1 MKRNLFYFYIILLVP
16 TLILL
21 QGCASN
27 NRMGSAKKV
36 FDLGEYHRAIKLLQK
51 TYKREDNRFHRG
63 EISFYLGESYRHT
76 NQPRRA
82 AVAYGRAIR
91 YGYTDRRARLFQ
103 AHSLLKTGAY
113 EEAIPLYEAYLEEV
127 AGDRL
132 ATNGLASARMGL
144 TPPPLT
150 RYKIESLKRPNS
162 RFSDYAPV
170 LAPDDPSQLYFSSM
184 RSAKK
189 KKKKLNRITGQGS
202 SAIFSSRQDSKGE
215 WQSPEMLLEPELTA
229 TWEDGTI
236 SFTADGKEAFF
247 TRCRYENTGPMG
259 AEIWTLKRMGGRW
272 GEPAEVVLGPDS
284 LVFAHPAISPDG
296 STLYFVS
303 DMPGGYG
310 GNDIWKVT
318 KINGDQW
325 GTPVNLGIDINTP
338 GDELFPY
345 LRSDQTLYFS
355 SNGHV
360 GFGGLDIYKAIELED
375 KKYQVTN
382 MGQPINSIS
391 DDFGITFFE
400 ERESGFL
407 SSSRDNSRGI
417 DNIFAFSLPQV
428 QAVLSGN
435 VDAGLNQPI
444 PENTIVRLVGTDGT
458 NMRINVE
465 AAGTFNALLKPDQ
478 EYVFLVAAP
487 GYFNHREKISTIGLT
502 NSKQYNLTISLQSA
516 LKPLIFN
523 NLKFEPGKWNLTS
536 AAQLELKKVVT
547 LLNENPSI
555 NLNIKAHTDANGDDT
570 ENIVLSQKRAETVM
584 QHLIALGIATE
595 RLSARGVGASQPLT
609 ITTNIAEQYNFLREN
624 DILNEAV
631 IQRLSRRDQETA
643 RKLNNRVEFS
653 VQTTP

>member
-1 MKRNLFYFYIILLVP
+1 MKRNLFYSFIILLIP

-21 QGCASN
+21 QGCASK

-63 EISFYLGESYRHT
+63 EISFFLGESYRHT

-82 AVAYGRAIR
+82 AGAYGRAIR
-91 YGYTDRRARLFQ
+91 YGYTDRRAQLYQ
-103 AHSLLKTGAY
+103 AQSLLKTGDY
-113 EEAIPLYEAYLEEV
+113 EEAITLYEAYLEEV

-132 ATNGLASARMGL
+132 ATNGLASARMAL
-144 TPPPLT
+144 NAPPVT
-150 RYKIESLKRPNS
+150 RYKVEPVKRLNS

-202 SAIFSSRQDSKGE
+202 SAVFESRQDDKGE
-215 WQSPEMLLEPELTA
+215 WQTPELLLEPDLTA
-229 TWEDGTI
+229 SWEDGSL

-259 AEIWTLKRMGGRW
+259 AEIWNIKRMGGRW

-284 LVFAHPAISPDG
+284 LIFAHPAVSPDG

-303 DMPGGYG
+303 DMPGGFG

-318 KINGDQW
+318 RMEGDQW

-338 GDELFPY
+338 GNELFPS

-355 SNGHV
+355 SDGHI
-360 GFGGLDIYKAIELED
+360 GFGGLDIYKALELED
-375 KKYQVTN
+375 QKYLVTN

-391 DDFGITFFE
+391 DDSGITFFE
-400 ERESGFL
+400 NRESGYF
-407 SSSRDNSRGI
+407 SSSRDNTRGI
-417 DNIFAFSLPQV
+417 DNIFAFSLPEV
-428 QAVLSGN
+428 QAVLSGSI
-435 VDAGLNQPI
+435 DAGLNQPI

-487 GYFNHREKISTIGLT
+487 GYFNHREKLSTIGLT
-502 NSKQYNLTISLQSA
+502 DSKQFNLTVSLQSA
-516 LKPLIFN
+516 LKPMVFS
-523 NLKFEPGKWNLTS
+523 NLQFEPGKWNLTP
-536 AAQLELKKVVT
+536 AAQQELKKVVT
-547 LLNENPSI
+547 LLNENPAI
-555 NLNIKAHTDANGDDT
+555 KLNILAHTDANGDET
-570 ENIVLSQKRAETVM
+570 ENIVLSQKRAESVM
-584 QHLIALGIATE
+584 QYLTGLGIPTE
-595 RLSARGVGASQPLT
+595 RLSALGVGGAQPLT
-609 ITTNIAEQYNFLREN
+609 ITTSLAEQYRFLRAN
-624 DILNEAV
+624 DILNEAF
-631 IQRLSRRDQETA
+631 IQRLNRRDQETA
-643 RKLNNRVEFS
+643 RKLNNRVEFN